1 MVGLFRGS
9 SAMAENVRL
18 RREVASLA
26 ILRGEVERLED
37 ENARLRDALGYA
49 TRAPGRWLAAG
60 VLSSGGGAAGIGN
73 RIRVDKGSM
82 AGVVKGA
89 VVVSPDGL
97 VGRVSD
103 VTPHTAEIALVTE
116 GTVKA
121 ACEIETESGGLR
133 GILSGGDDDVLVLK
147 HLMGDADVPP
157 RSRVLTSGR
166 GGVFPRGIEVGT
178 LIRVRCDSDGLAL
191 EGEVL
196 PSVDYSTLE
205 DVFIRCAK

>member
-1 MVGLFRGS
+1 
-9 SAMAENVRL
+9 MAENVRL

-89 VVVSPDGL
+89 VVVS
-97 VGRVSD
+97 
-103 VTPHTAEIALVTE
+103 
-116 GTVKA
+116 VKA